1 MLKLVPSLS
10 PLGRSSRHPVPL
22 SWDIQD
28 TLSLVLSIKVLET
41 PCLFPIPSH
50 QIFDTICPV
59 PSPNKIFRKLCSS
72 PINVET
78 PCHLSPVHCLVSK
91 DKSIYSSQTRAVIL
105 NINLSNYLS
114 ILTFICVIY
123 LYIYLSIYL
132 YSIYLSIY
140 LSIYPSI
147 NCVVLWWQCYAC
159 IVSSLIVSKPL
170 TNIFLSFRLSNH
182 QSIYLRVLLF

>member
-1 MLKLVPSLS
+1 MFLS
-10 PLGRSSRHPVPL
+10 YEC
-22 SWDIQD
+22 WD
-28 TLSLVLSIKVLET
+28 TLS
-41 PCLFPIPSH
+41 
-50 QIFDTICPV
+50 PV
-59 PSPNKIFRKLCSS
+59 PSPNKIVKTLCSS
-72 PINVET
+72 PMNVET
-78 PCHLSPVHCLVSK
+78 PCHLFPLLWLLKHPVPCSLSPVHCLVSK

-114 ILTFICVIY
+114 ILTFICVIH

-132 YSIYLSIY
+132 SIYIFYLSIYLSIH

-182 QSIYLRVLLF
+182 LSIYLRVLLF